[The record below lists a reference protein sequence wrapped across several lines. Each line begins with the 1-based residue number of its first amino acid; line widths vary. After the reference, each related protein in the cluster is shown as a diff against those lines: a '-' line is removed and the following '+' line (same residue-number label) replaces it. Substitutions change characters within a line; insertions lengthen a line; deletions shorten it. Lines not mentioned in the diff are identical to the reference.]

1 MTKPT
6 PFEDRSGFR
15 VWIVPRFKGSGPWER
30 KEWTEYQVRR
40 GNKILT
46 RRSVLR
52 DALNEARRLEDEHWD
67 AVRKQLDE
75 FDKVRW
81 YSLEGYRNKD
91 EAEARAGLVRKRTQS
106 VSARDIRE
114 AAGENRA

>member
-1 MTKPT
+1 M
-6 PFEDRSGFR
+6 DR
-15 VWIVPRFKGSGPWER
+15 VSGPPW
-30 KEWTEYQVRR
+30 QQD
-40 GNKILT
+40 
-46 RRSVLR
+46 S
-52 DALNEARRLEDEHWD
+52 DAAQRPARCPYEARRLEDEHWD

-81 YSLEGYRNKD
+81 YSLEGYRDKD
-91 EAEARAGLVRKRTQS
+91 GAEARAGLVRKRTQS